1 MRSSEDTAAGPAFED
16 ARPGSPLSIDLPY
29 LIGVLRRDWLFP
41 AVGCLLG
48 VAVALAYVAVKPSVY
63 KSSVRILLD
72 RSVNSY
78 LQAKK
83 VIDVPMLEEGAAAS
97 QVHIISSE
105 SIVIPV
111 VRAMNLAH
119 DPEFVG
125 QGSPTSGGSK
135 WGWVSLVGY
144 VNSLVRSKEVVPSE
158 PMLERMAVEA
168 FLKMLTVYREDVP
181 NVITVTFASEDPV
194 KASEIANAVAER
206 YLTSNDEA
214 KLKSTKLVSELL
226 QERLSELKQQ
236 AADADRVLMNFMVS
250 NNLSAHRKQLA
261 DAPDVVSGLTNQLTL
276 SHATIAEAKA
286 RLDVLGQKGLED
298 PNLARVTDNA
308 VILGLRGQYLD
319 LAVKLAELEKRVGG
333 EHAAV
338 IKIRSRMDEFKRAIY
353 DERQRVAGSYVNEYE
368 VAKARKEEISSD
380 LARMVAGAG
389 GNDAQARVT
398 LRELESSA
406 ETLRKSYDSVLQ
418 RLNELSSSNDVVR
431 PDARIITK
439 AAPPLRKDPRKASL
453 VLGGSVT
460 LGLLLGLG
468 LAFGRELASGVIR
481 TQGQA
486 KGIVDAYCVVLPNTS
501 IAAETGGLAEGTS
514 PRLEEYVVDA
524 PFSRVAEA
532 FRNVN
537 AVLLAGREPGRG
549 TVVCVV
555 SSVPKEGKTTVT
567 SNLGAL
573 MALSSKWRVLAID
586 ADLHRCSLTHKLA
599 PEASEGLIEALA
611 DPSRL
616 ASLVVRM
623 ERSGLDVLPCVTAR
637 RLVNAAELLGSLEM
651 QAILE
656 RARDMYDVIL
666 IEAPPIISVA
676 DVKMIEPHIDQ
687 FVLVIEWGSTKRRLV
702 LEALDEVPGVHARI
716 ASVVLNKVD
725 PAFLKNL
732 ETYKGPRFREYYEA

>member
-1 MRSSEDTAAGPAFED
+1 MQSSEDSVAGPAYED
-16 ARPGSPLSIDLPY
+16 TRAGSPMAIDLPY

-41 AVGCLLG
+41 AVGGLLG
-48 VAVALAYVAVKPSVY
+48 VLAALAYVSVMPSLY

-83 VIDVPMLEEGAAAS
+83 VIDVPVLEDSAAAS

-125 QGSPTSGGSK
+125 QGARTSGGSK

-144 VNSLVRSKEVVPSE
+144 VNGLVRSREVVPSE
-158 PMLERMAVEA
+158 PMLERMAVET
-168 FLKMLTVYREDVP
+168 FLKLLTVYREDVP

-194 KASEIANAVAER
+194 KAAEIANAVAER
-206 YLTSNDEA
+206 YLSANDEA

-226 QERLSELKQQ
+226 QERLVELKQQ
-236 AADADRVLMNFMVS
+236 AADADRMLMNFMVS
-250 NNLSAHRKQLA
+250 NNFSAHRKLA
-261 DAPDVVSGLTNQLTL
+261 DVPDVISGLTNQLTL
-276 SHATIAEAKA
+276 SQATIAEAKA
-286 RLDVLGQKGLED
+286 RLDVLGQRGLED
-298 PNLARVTDNA
+298 PSLARVTDNS

-338 IKIRSRMDEFKRAIY
+338 LKIRSRMDELKRAIL
-353 DERQRVAGSYVNEYE
+353 DERQRVAGSYANEYE

-380 LARMVAGAG
+380 LARMVAGVG
-389 GNDAQARVT
+389 GSDAQARVT
-398 LRELESSA
+398 MRELESSA

-418 RLNELSSSNDVVR
+418 RLNELSSSNDVIR

-481 TQGQA
+481 TQSQA

-501 IAAETGGLAEGTS
+501 VAAGTDAMADGAS

-567 SNLGAL
+567 TNLGAL

-599 PEASEGLIEALA
+599 PEAREGLIEALA
-611 DPSRL
+611 DPARL

-623 ERSGLDVLPCVTAR
+623 ERSGLDVLPCVTSR
-637 RLVNAAELLGSLEM
+637 RLANAAELLGSLEM

-656 RARDMYDVIL
+656 RARDLYDVIL

-676 DVKMIEPHIDQ
+676 DVKMIEPQVNQ
-687 FVLVIEWGSTKRRLV
+687 FVLVIEWGATKRRLV
-702 LEALDEVPGVHARI
+702 QEALDEVPGVRARI